1 MEGGLVPSIY
11 NKDVEICSVIVLMVA
26 GYRLGSQYIRMAL
39 PVFGTNIC
47 RSISRPV
54 RRPRRKITLR
64 HCGGENI
71 LPFSMTGSGLRNI
84 DTGDKIVLKLRH
96 SPPMLMLFR
105 CR

>member
-11 NKDVEICSVIVLMVA
+11 NKDVGICSVIVLMVA
-26 GYRLGSQYIRMAL
+26 GYRLGSQYIRLAL

-64 HCGGENI
+64 PCGDNI
-71 LPFSMTGSGLRNI
+71 LPYATFFDDR
-84 DTGDKIVLKLRH
+84 
-96 SPPMLMLFR
+96 FR
-105 CR
+105 AKKYRY